1 LIFVTVGTHTQG
13 FERLIK
19 AVDELAKK
27 NKEKFII
34 QTGNTKYLP
43 KNCEHF
49 KFVSDS
55 EFKKLCKKS
64 RLIITHGGVGSIMA
78 ALSLGKPAIVAPRL
92 KKYNEHLDDHQLDI
106 AHELEKQGRII
117 ALYDVNRLEKAIKK
131 AEKFKPK
138 KFKETRKIPKI
149 IESFIS
155 NLEREL

>member
-1 LIFVTVGTHTQG
+1 MIFVTVGTHTQG

-34 QTGNTKYLP
+34 QIGNTKYVP

-49 KFVSDS
+49 KFISDR

-64 RLIITHGGVGSIMA
+64 RLIITHGGVGSIMT
-78 ALSLGKPAIVAPRL
+78 ALSLGKPTIVAPRL
-92 KKYNEHLDDHQLDI
+92 KKYNEHSDNHQLDI

-117 ALYDVNRLEKAIKK
+117 ALYDVNRLEETIKK
-131 AEKFKPK
+131 AGKFKPQ
-138 KFKETRKIPKI
+138 KFKKARKIPKI

-155 NLEREL
+155 NLER